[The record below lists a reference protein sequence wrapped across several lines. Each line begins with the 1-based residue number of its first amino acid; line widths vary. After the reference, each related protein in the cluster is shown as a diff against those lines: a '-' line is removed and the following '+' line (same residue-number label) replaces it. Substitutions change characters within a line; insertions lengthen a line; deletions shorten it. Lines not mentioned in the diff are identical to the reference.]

1 MQYSPRCDAAKR
13 GVPKR
18 GVPSVAIL
26 FALKIFLEK
35 LNNISKSHLMSL
47 KMKQTCPN
55 DNDGKVHSA

>member
-1 MQYSPRCDAAKR
+1 MQYSPRCDAA
-13 GVPKR
+13 KR

-47 KMKQTCPN
+47 KMKQTCAN